1 MENYLRPKEA
11 MQQYIQPS
19 LATELVNQL
28 EAQKQSRRA
37 KERKVRNERASTIIK
52 DDDLWKELQQEL
64 SKSKCVSRA
73 SVQETTRKFMEK
85 RRKELDEQAKAQQQQ
100 AQKPD
105 PRNRRRS
112 STSDSPNRRSSMSI
126 LAEKGNN
133 IRRNLSMGNSADTAM
148 TQHEPRSKRDSVLGG
163 FVNNQ
168 FSKMNDSLSKLN
180 LDSSKLPLR
189 EKFFPSS
196 SRSRAND
203 DIFDVLNQ
211 ASTISDKLDSMNE
224 SSTQLSSLSLSLGQ
238 LGTHEESI
246 DERSLDGSGDSSDGD
261 LLVLFPTQPRQRTQ
275 NNTSATARSA

>member
-1 MENYLRPKEA
+1 

-28 EAQKQSRRA
+28 EAQKQTRRA

-64 SKSKCVSRA
+64 SKSKCISRA
-73 SVQETTRKFMEK
+73 SVQETTIKFMET
-85 RRKELDEQAKAQQQQ
+85 RRKQLDEQARAQQQ

-112 STSDSPNRRSSMSI
+112 STSDSSNRRTSMSI
-126 LAEKGNN
+126 LAEKGLS

-148 TQHEPRSKRDSVLGG
+148 TQHEPRSKRDSILGG

-180 LDSSKLPLR
+180 LDSSELPLR
-189 EKFFPSS
+189 ERFFPSS

-246 DERSLDGSGDSSDGD
+246 DERSLDESEDSSDGD

-275 NNTSATARSA
+275 NRTSATAKSAW